1 MIKNNNQK
9 LAVKGKKLKNLADLY
24 TVEFYRGSLLPI
36 SCPISD
42 SDKLF
47 VQRRTIRQTETD
59 VWLYPH
65 NEHTTELIAKL
76 LIKNK
81 SPQTEDKLKKL

>member
-1 MIKNNNQK
+1 MSLQQKLATLKKNNYTKRLLIERSLAVKLLIKNNNQK

-36 SCPISD
+36 SCTISEF
-42 SDKLF
+42 DKLF

-59 VWLYPH
+59 
-65 NEHTTELIAKL
+65 E
-76 LIKNK
+76 
-81 SPQTEDKLKKL
+81 

>member
-24 TVEFYRGSLLPI
+24 IVECYWGSLLPI
-36 SCPISD
+36 PCAMSD

-47 VQRRTIRQTETD
+47 VQRLTIRQTNTD

-65 NEHTTELIAKL
+65 NDHTWELVVKL

-81 SPQTEDKLKKL
+81 IPQN

>member
-1 MIKNNNQK
+1 MSLQQKLATLKKNNYTKRLLIERSLAVKLLIKNNNQK

-24 TVEFYRGSLLPI
+24 TAEFYRGSLLPI

-47 VQRRTIRQTETD
+47 VQRRMIRQTETD
-59 VWLYPH
+59 
-65 NEHTTELIAKL
+65 E
-76 LIKNK
+76 
-81 SPQTEDKLKKL
+81 

>member
-9 LAVKGKKLKNLADLY
+9 LAVKGKKQKNLADLY

-36 SCPISD
+36 RCHISD
-42 SDKLF
+42 SDKLS

-59 VWLYPH
+59 VRLYPH
-65 NEHTTELIAKL
+65 NEHTSELTAKL

-81 SPQTEDKLKKL
+81 THKLRIN